1 MMFRNGQS
9 QGNAFRKFN
18 NRLQGTVG
26 VALSVGLGLGL
37 SVGVAM
43 AQSSDMQ
50 SPAATDAF
58 AGTSLS
64 PAAQQYSSSLDRPVA
79 NEADPDGSQ
88 PETVAG
94 GGQQSGGYHSS
105 YHDTTGGLV
114 SHLTFE
120 GGVGFNQPFSTASV
134 YNTTAWAVKVG
145 GGYNFTPRIGL
156 LAEYSFDHFGLTNY
170 YINQVGVSEGGNTHL
185 WSLTMEP
192 IVRYRL
198 HSKVGGYV
206 IGGGGFYRALT
217 SFTNPTYGYVCYPFY
232 GCYPVQGT
240 VVVSHFSSNQGGLNI
255 GTGFTFK
262 THPEESFAFFTEA
275 RYEWLDTPGH
285 TTEFIPVTFGVR
297 W

>member
-1 MMFRNGQS
+1 MMSNFRVSGFQ
-9 QGNAFRKFN
+9 KFHGK
-18 NRLQGTVG
+18 LPAAVG
-26 VALSVGLGLGL
+26 VALLAL
-37 SVGVAM
+37 SAATAM
-43 AQSSDMQ
+43 AQSYPVDG
-50 SPAATDAF
+50 AAVHQDAF
-58 AGTSLS
+58 AGTALS
-64 PAAQQYSSSLDRPVA
+64 QSAQQSSSQYSSSLDLLDGT
-79 NEADPDGSQ
+79 DPNGAA
-88 PETVAG
+88 PEGAPAG
-94 GGQQSGGYHSS
+94 GGQNGGYHSS
-105 YHDTTGGLV
+105 YRNTTGGLV

-134 YNTTAWAVKVG
+134 TNTTAWAVKVG
-145 GGYNFTPRIGL
+145 GGYNFTPRFGL
-156 LAEYSFDHFGLTNY
+156 LAEYSFNRFGLTDY
-170 YINQVGVSEGGNTHL
+170 YLNQSNVSQGGNTHL

-192 IVRYRL
+192 ILRYRL

-232 GCYPVQGT
+232 GCFPVQGT

-262 THPEESFAFFTEA
+262 TNPEESFAFFTEA